1 MAEADNM
8 VRGDVH
14 DGDADQDPLGWVAPG
29 PRESTSVITPTAL
42 GVFTIV
48 EDREEGAPCH
58 W

>member
-1 MAEADNM
+1 M

-29 PRESTSVITPTAL
+29 PRETTSVITPTAL